1 MLTTSF
7 RIIRLD
13 ITSSVNPLYMISQ
26 VTLDADNRPVAWRNG
41 DVRFRG
47 GSTDE
52 LLDIFTALRR
62 AFDSPILS
70 ERELNDRGV
79 KMITRL

>member
-13 ITSSVNPLYMISQ
+13 ITSPGKPLYTITE
-26 VTLDADNRPVAWRNG
+26 VTFDAENRPVAWRNG

-47 GSTDE
+47 GTTGE
-52 LLDIFTALRR
+52 LLGVFNAVRA
-62 AFDSPILS
+62 AFDSAILS
-70 ERELNDRGV
+70 ERELNDQGV
-79 KMITRL
+79 RMAQ